1 MPTTTPTSVERP
13 AGAALNAGPIGKY
26 RWTICSLV
34 FFATTV
40 NYLDRAVISLLKP
53 YLETEFKWTD
63 ADYANIEIA
72 FKFAYSLGMLGV
84 GRVIDKLGTKLGYAL
99 STFLWSLAA
108 IGHAFVSSTFGFSVA
123 RAFLGVTE
131 AGNFPAAIKTTA
143 EWFPQKERAL
153 ATGIF
158 NSGSNVGAIIAPLT
172 VPLIAE
178 TIGWQW
184 AFIITGALGFVWM
197 VLWFMLYEVPAKHAR
212 LTKAEFEYIHS
223 DVDDLAAASIETQ
236 PKVSWFKLLTFRQTW
251 AFVLGKFLTDPI
263 WWFYLFWLPD
273 FLNKQYGLKG
283 TDIAFPV
290 AMVYILSSVGSV
302 GGGWIPM
309 NFIKNGW
316 APFKARK
323 TSMLL
328 IALCVFPIVFAQYLG
343 QINMWLAVLVIGIA
357 AAAHQAW
364 SANIFTTVSDMFPK
378 RAVASVTGIGGMAG
392 GLGGILLSALVQKRM
407 FVYYESIGE
416 KETAYFIM
424 FLICGGAYLLAWLIM
439 HFLVPRMKPI
449 NLDGQA

>member
-1 MPTTTPTSVERP
+1 M
-13 AGAALNAGPIGKY
+13 GKY
-26 RWTICSLV
+26 RWTICGLV

-53 YLETEFKWTD
+53 YLETAFHWN
-63 ADYANIEIA
+63 AGDYADIEIA
-72 FKFAYSLGMLGV
+72 FKLAYALGMLGV
-84 GRVIDKLGTKLGYAL
+84 GSVIDKLGTKIGYAL

-108 IGHAFVSSTFGFSVA
+108 IGHAFVSSTMGFAVA
-123 RAFLGVTE
+123 RGFLGVTE
-131 AGNFPAAIKTTA
+131 AGNFPSAIKTVA
-143 EWFPQKERAL
+143 EWFPQRERAL

-158 NSGSNVGAIIAPLT
+158 NSGANVGAIIAPLS
-172 VPLIAE
+172 VPFIAE
-178 TIGWQW
+178 SLGWQW
-184 AFIITGALGFVWM
+184 AFIITGALGFVWLVM
-197 VLWFMLYEVPAKHAR
+197 WFALYEVPARHAK
-212 LTKAEFEYIHS
+212 LTKAEFDYIHS
-223 DVDDLAAASIETQ
+223 DVDDLAAASITTE
-236 PKVSWFKLLTFRQTW
+236 PKVSWFRLLTFRQTW
-251 AFVLGKFLTDPI
+251 AFVFGKFLTDPI

-283 TDIAFPV
+283 TEVALPV
-290 AMVYILSSVGSV
+290 AMVYVLSSVGSV

-328 IALCVFPIVFAQYLG
+328 IALCVFPIVFAQQLG
-343 QINMWLAVLVIGIA
+343 QMNMWLAVAVIGIA

-378 RAVASVTGIGGMAG
+378 RTVASVTGIGGMAG

-407 FVYYESIGE
+407 FVYYESIGQLDH
-416 KETAYFIM
+416 AYFIM
-424 FLICGGAYLLAWLIM
+424 FWICGGAYLLAWLVM

-449 NLDGQA
+449 QLTA